1 MSPSRTL
8 PTLTQAEVASHNSA
22 DSCYVTMGT
31 RVFDVTD
38 FVDSHPGGGEL
49 VLEYAGQDVTAI
61 LKDELS
67 HTHSEAAYDVLEDSF
82 IGFVATNKVIDTA
95 TESTKPDSIVPLPPT
110 KEGLEELKENGP
122 ANSLPVYA
130 NTGMS
135 TEDDL
140 NKETDVVND
149 YKTHKFLDLNKPL
162 LMQIWRGGFSKEFYL
177 EQVHRPR
184 HYKGGESAPLFG
196 NFLEPL
202 SKTAWWVVPM
212 VWVPPVTYGTYL
224 ASKGFN
230 NIAGE
235 AAYWFLGLFLWTL
248 VEYILHRFLFHLD
261 KWLPDNRVA
270 LTLHFLLHG
279 IHHYL
284 PMDKY
289 RLVMP
294 PTLFIVLATPF
305 WKLAHTVFYWDWRV
319 TTLTMSA
326 LDVEALL
333 DSTAAATPVEPNGST
348 KTKESDDRH
357 KGERSER
364 RDRDRLRDDSRD
376 RDRDRKRRARS
387 RDRNEKDGTST
398 PTSEHGSAKGRRRSR
413 SRDDNRRQP
422 RRRRD
427 TPEENG
433 RRDGD
438 YYRGGRGGGRQRSR
452 TRSPDRYYR
461 PRGDRRDRDD
471 ADKPRE
477 ERRPRSPKREGT
489 PPLTEDE
496 RDRRTV
502 FVQQLAARL
511 RTKELIAF
519 FEKVGPVKEAQIVK
533 DRVSG
538 RSKGVG
544 YVEFKNEESVPAAI
558 QLTGQRLLGI
568 PIIAQLT
575 EAEKNRQVRNPEATT
590 SNPNQIPFHRLYVGN
605 IHFSITESDLQNVFE
620 PFGEL
625 EFVQLQKEEQGRS
638 RGYGFVQFRDP
649 NQARE
654 ALEKMNGFDLAGR
667 PIRVGLG
674 NDKFTPEST
683 ASLLQRFHG
692 QSHQQQFQ
700 GSAFSGAG
708 GRGPTAAGGSN
719 FDRAGGRDNDKGAG
733 GASALDDTDVGGV
746 NFNNYSRD
754 ALMRK
759 LARTDDTTVAAN
771 HERREVSKPKTE
783 TKALPVNVN
792 MASRCVVLKN
802 MFDPTEE
809 DGENWEKELED
820 DVRAEAEEKYGHVVH
835 IALDPN
841 SQGDI
846 YLKFD
851 RVQGGENAIKGLN
864 GRYFGGR
871 MISATP
877 VVDAVYSSLF
887 SRTKAM

>member
-1 MSPSRTL
+1 
-8 PTLTQAEVASHNSA
+8 
-22 DSCYVTMGT
+22 
-31 RVFDVTD
+31 
-38 FVDSHPGGGEL
+38 
-49 VLEYAGQDVTAI
+49 
-61 LKDELS
+61 
-67 HTHSEAAYDVLEDSF
+67 
-82 IGFVATNKVIDTA
+82 
-95 TESTKPDSIVPLPPT
+95 
-110 KEGLEELKENGP
+110 
-122 ANSLPVYA
+122 
-130 NTGMS
+130 
-135 TEDDL
+135 
-140 NKETDVVND
+140 
-149 YKTHKFLDLNKPL
+149 
-162 LMQIWRGGFSKEFYL
+162 
-177 EQVHRPR
+177 
-184 HYKGGESAPLFG
+184 
-196 NFLEPL
+196 
-202 SKTAWWVVPM
+202 
-212 VWVPPVTYGTYL
+212 
-224 ASKGFN
+224 
-230 NIAGE
+230 
-235 AAYWFLGLFLWTL
+235 
-248 VEYILHRFLFHLD
+248 
-261 KWLPDNRVA
+261 
-270 LTLHFLLHG
+270 
-279 IHHYL
+279 
-284 PMDKY
+284 
-289 RLVMP
+289 
-294 PTLFIVLATPF
+294 
-305 WKLAHTVFYWDWRV
+305 
-319 TTLTMSA
+319 MSA

-333 DSTAAATPVEPNGST
+333 DSTANAGPAEQSGTDRSR
-348 KTKESDDRH
+348 ESDDRH
-357 KGERSER
+357 KDRNGR
-364 RDRDRLRDDSRD
+364 RDRDRPRDGSRD
-376 RDRDRKRRARS
+376 RDRDRKRRDRS
-387 RDRNEKDGTST
+387 RDRRRSDIDEGRGSAT
-398 PTSEHGSAKGRRRSR
+398 PRSDHGSAHGSHKSRRRSR
-413 SRDDNRRQP
+413 SRDDDEHRHSRRH
-422 RRRRD
+422 RD
-427 TPEENG
+427 TPDRDRERE
-433 RRDGD
+433 RDRDRDGD
-438 YYRGGRGGGRQRSR
+438 YYRGSRRRSR
-452 TRSPDRYYR
+452 SRSPNRYYR

-471 ADKPRE
+471 LDS
-477 ERRPRSPKREGT
+477 RRDDRRGRYDRRTRSRSPKREST

-558 QLTGQRLLGI
+558 QLTGQKLLGI

-575 EAEKNRQVRNPEATT
+575 EAEKNRQVRNPEGSG

-683 ASLLQRFHG
+683 ATLLQRFQG
-692 QSHQQQFQ
+692 TSHQQQFQ

-708 GRGPTAAGGSN
+708 GRGPSGGGST

-759 LARTDDTTVAAN
+759 LARTDEPATSTNGRDD
-771 HERREVSKPKTE
+771 RREILKPKTE
-783 TKALPVNVN
+783 PKTLPVNVN
-792 MASRCVVLKN
+792 MASRCVVLRN
-802 MFDPTEE
+802 MFDPSEE
-809 DGENWEKELED
+809 EGESWVKELED

-871 MISATP
+871 MISAQP

-887 SRTKAM
+887 SRTKAI